1 MWRLCAQNV
10 LEPARQA
17 DFKAFIAGF
26 KDNYAYRDRAEKPW
40 ETWQNRYSAAVDSA
54 TSPEVYAAVLESAL
68 DELHDFH
75 AEVRS
80 RNPHRWLPVPT
91 FADIWAELHGQEAVV
106 VAVRRGSDAERGGIA
121 PGDRITRIGADSLQT
136 AIAERLTPAVDNN
149 DPKARTWALLSLLT
163 GRADEA
169 RHFTIMNRN
178 GQSRSV
184 TLELE
189 RRFDRSAGAL
199 SSTVLT
205 GNVGLV
211 RFNNS
216 LGDRRLLKP
225 SILPWNNSTP
235 HVALFL
241 ISEMYQAEAIAP

>member
-1 MWRLCAQNV
+1 MAFAPSTPWKLPCIITWDGSRNQNLPTDSAEEAEILTNMSKPTYRTLQLLILLDGFTCLGMWRLCAQNV

-106 VAVRRGSDAERGGIA
+106 EI
-121 PGDRITRIGADSLQT
+121 
-136 AIAERLTPAVDNN
+136 
-149 DPKARTWALLSLLT
+149 
-163 GRADEA
+163 GRA
-169 RHFTIMNRN
+169 H
-178 GQSRSV
+178 
-184 TLELE
+184 
-189 RRFDRSAGAL
+189 
-199 SSTVLT
+199 
-205 GNVGLV
+205 
-211 RFNNS
+211 
-216 LGDRRLLKP
+216 
-225 SILPWNNSTP
+225 
-235 HVALFL
+235 
-241 ISEMYQAEAIAP
+241 

>member
-91 FADIWAELHGQEAVV
+91 FADIWAELHGYDYRVLSVKFSPDIRKCWNRQPTMRIARTHLRVKIMQFVESGLKHCCVCFRRSCRINSRAITVLPCLPWLLSPVPVGVV
-106 VAVRRGSDAERGGIA
+106 VLKAGNECLEVRLPCRFRNVLCTEA
-121 PGDRITRIGADSLQT
+121 PHS
-136 AIAERLTPAVDNN
+136 
-149 DPKARTWALLSLLT
+149 
-163 GRADEA
+163 
-169 RHFTIMNRN
+169 
-178 GQSRSV
+178 
-184 TLELE
+184 
-189 RRFDRSAGAL
+189 
-199 SSTVLT
+199 
-205 GNVGLV
+205 
-211 RFNNS
+211 
-216 LGDRRLLKP
+216 
-225 SILPWNNSTP
+225 
-235 HVALFL
+235 
-241 ISEMYQAEAIAP
+241 